1 MSKTSLFGEAWKE
14 LCDAYH
20 FNTNLEWTYRSDY
33 RYLVDAALLADVD
46 NTITRKPT
54 LTDNYL
60 AIILD
65 RDEVKPHKPGIVSS
79 LSFLAENPYAVKDVF
94 DTIFLKELRGV
105 LREDVHEDAC
115 LDAALATAP
124 PPHTSDLMFDMR
136 DRGVTTLVLTQGMQ
150 DALVPWYW
158 SKINAPVY
166 ALRGTRL
173 IFKDGLLKS
182 YDMGG
187 QYGKNSQAS
196 SLLNDIGMPPIKTI
210 ALSDDP
216 VIDLTQVAVL
226 GVGLMLWVDSDGK
239 RRELAAEGRY
249 AYPGKNVAV
258 LRGVGEDR
266 RKITEYVDKKLR
278 SEFVTETVT
287 PVRILALNEEFKRFE
302 SAIDYCKKDRG
313 SFDEKVKEVT
323 DKCGRV
329 IALGNPFVSTIT
341 NGVEETF
348 AKLRFGLYADRDAE
362 DMLSWAEHIR
372 DTLRKE
378 NPELV
383 MRDEFIT
390 RIKKL
395 IEEQPS
401 QTSF

>member
-1 MSKTSLFGEAWKE
+1 MVKREWEE
-14 LCDAYH
+14 LCDSYS
-20 FNTNLEWTYRSDY
+20 FDPLTEWSYRSDG
-33 RYLVDAALLADVD
+33 RYIVDAAMVADVD
-46 NTITRKPT
+46 NTATLKPT
-54 LTDNYL
+54 LSDVYL
-60 AIILD
+60 GIILD
-65 RDEVKPHKPGIVSS
+65 RDEIRPRAPRIRSVLRY
-79 LSFLAENPYAVKDVF
+79 LSENPYAVKDVF
-94 DTIFLKELRGV
+94 DTIFIKELGGL
-105 LREDVHEDAC
+105 LRKDAHDDAC
-115 LDAALATAP
+115 VDAALATSP

-136 DRGVTTLVLTQGMQ
+136 DRGVTTLVLTQGME
-150 DALVPWYW
+150 DALVPFYW
-158 SKINAPVY
+158 SKINVPVY

-173 IFKDGLLKS
+173 IFKDGLLES

-187 QYGKNSQAS
+187 QYGKNSQALS
-196 SLLNDIGMPPIKTI
+196 MLNDIGMPPIKTI

-216 VIDLTQVAVL
+216 VVDLTQVAVL
-226 GVGLMLWVDSDGK
+226 GVGLMIWVDSDG
-239 RRELAAEGRY
+239 RRRKLAAEGSY
-249 AYPGKNVAV
+249 TYPGKNVVV

-278 SEFVTETVT
+278 SEFVSETV
-287 PVRILALNEEFKRFE
+287 PPARVLALKEEFNRFE
-302 SAIDYCKKDRG
+302 SAIGACRKGGHAYEARIKDVAD
-313 SFDEKVKEVT
+313 S
-323 DKCGRV
+323 CGRV
-329 IALGNPFVSTIT
+329 IALGNPFVATIT

-362 DMLSWAEHIR
+362 DMLSWAGQIR